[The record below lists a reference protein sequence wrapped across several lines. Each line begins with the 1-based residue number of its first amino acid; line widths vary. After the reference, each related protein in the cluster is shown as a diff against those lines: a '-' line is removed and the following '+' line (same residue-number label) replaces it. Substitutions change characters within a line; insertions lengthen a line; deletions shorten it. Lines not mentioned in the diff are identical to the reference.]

1 MTYESLKYS
10 NFPLDKLFLIM
21 YNVYVIY
28 LINTKFKEAMKDY
41 FLNPKDPMQRR
52 YEALRTYYVE
62 ELTSKKVAKR
72 FGYSI
77 HTINALRRDFKNK
90 TLPPFFRPLKRGP
103 KEHRSQT
110 LLLKER
116 IIELRKKNYSIEE
129 IEEALIREG
138 SPVSY
143 KTIYLILKDEGFA
156 RLFRRTHQER
166 RQALSEGKL
175 TPLVAD
181 MKEFATQAHFK
192 TSFSGIF
199 LFIPLILDLGLDR
212 LFNASGFYGSGQ
224 IPTINYLFSYLALK
238 LIGKERLYHVDDLAF
253 DYGLG
258 AFAGLNVLPKA
269 TSITQYSYRHPHTKI
284 ATLLR
289 KFCSILYSEGYIKGQ
304 HINLDFHSIP
314 HWGEESQLE
323 DHWVPTRRRR
333 MKSVLTFFAQD
344 LDTTY
349 LCYSNANLSGKE
361 ATDEILN
368 FVSFYKKAN
377 KLLPECLV
385 FDSKLTTYKNLG
397 RLTELGIRFI
407 TIKRRGKRILEEIS
421 KIKTWKNIR
430 LQETSRKHRSLKIH
444 ERFTS
449 LKDYSGKVRE
459 IIVTGHGREL
469 PMLTITNDFDLKVK
483 KIISTYAHR
492 WLIENNIAEN
502 VDFFNLNALASPVV
516 VKVDFDVAMTLI
528 ANTLYKI
535 LSSKFKLFKN
545 SKPKT
550 TYRAFVEGRAAG
562 EITNDEVR
570 IEFKKRSFNP
580 MLMDWVSSLGKINVP
595 WMGNRNLSLH
605 FEK

>member
-1 MTYESLKYS
+1 
-10 NFPLDKLFLIM
+10 
-21 YNVYVIY
+21 
-28 LINTKFKEAMKDY
+28 MKDY

-52 YEALRTYYVE
+52 YEALRICYVE
-62 ELTSKKVAKR
+62 ELTSKEVAKK
-72 FGYSI
+72 FAYSI

-90 TLPPFFRPLKRGP
+90 TLPAFFRPLKRGP

-129 IEEALIREG
+129 IEEVLIREG
-138 SPVSY
+138 GPIGY
-143 KTIYLILKDEGFA
+143 KTIYLILRDEGFA
-156 RLFRRTHQER
+156 RLFRRTHAER
-166 RQALSEGKL
+166 RQALLEGKL
-175 TPLVAD
+175 TPPVVD
-181 MKEFATQAHFK
+181 IKEFATQAHFR

-212 LFNASGFYGSGQ
+212 LFDTSGFYGSGQ
-224 IPTINYLFSYLALK
+224 IPTANYLLSYLALK
-238 LIGKERLYHVDDLAF
+238 LIGTERLYHVNDLAF

-258 AFAGLNVLPKA
+258 VFAGLNVLPKA

-284 ATLLR
+284 VTLLR

-314 HWGEESQLE
+314 YWGDEAQLE
-323 DHWVPTRRRR
+323 YHWVSTRRRK
-333 MKSVLTFFAQD
+333 MKSVLAFFAQD
-344 LDTTY
+344 LDTRY
-349 LCYSNANLSGKE
+349 LCYSNANLSRKE

-377 KLLPECLV
+377 KVLPECLV
-385 FDSKLTTYKNLG
+385 FDSKLTTHKNLA
-397 RLTELGIRFI
+397 RLTELRIRFI
-407 TIKRRGKRILEEIS
+407 TIKRRSEKILEEIS
-421 KIKTWKNIR
+421 KIKTWKNIK
-430 LQETSRKHRSLKIH
+430 LQEGSRKYRSLKIY
-444 ERFTS
+444 EKFTS
-449 LKDYSGKVRE
+449 LTDYQGQVRE

-469 PMLTITNDFDLKVK
+469 PMLIITNEFDLKAK

-545 SKPKT
+545 SRPKT

-562 EITNDEVR
+562 EITDDEVR

-580 MLMDWVSSLGKINVP
+580 MLMNWVSSLEKINVP
-595 WMGNRNLSLH
+595 WMGNRNLNLY